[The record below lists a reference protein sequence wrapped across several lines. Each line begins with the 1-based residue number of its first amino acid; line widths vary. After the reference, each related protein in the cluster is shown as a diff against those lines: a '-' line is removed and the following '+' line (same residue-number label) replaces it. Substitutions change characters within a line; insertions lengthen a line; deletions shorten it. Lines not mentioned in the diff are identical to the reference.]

1 MRKFYIYQVINLL
14 TITLE
19 SQSVE
24 VGNMGLFDNNLS
36 EEKMIENEALRELE
50 SYRHNDFLKF
60 RQIIPLYGITN
71 MGKAEKNFFKEILDD
86 LKRAVKEEGL
96 TADEIHGRI
105 ITILTAAYGEQIS
118 QEEVDR
124 LFEEEKMRPQIEKE
138 MKLEEKFGVPFQNR
152 AWFECTI
159 EEMKY
164 STFSNTNTR
173 NVDTAYVIVEG
184 AYLDLF
190 KESVFLKSN
199 MGSRRLYYEN
209 IASIDYD
216 ARGRLHLSN
225 SLIINLKSSEHVQL
239 KYVPDEAVQY
249 VTATYEQY
257 LSGANNVVVQTP
269 TESRSNVDD
278 LMKYAEL
285 YEKGL
290 ITHEEFDLKKN
301 ELMGSSNVQP
311 AVEGAPK
318 FCMDCGSPLEARS
331 NFCPNCGRKIK
342 P

>member
-1 MRKFYIYQVINLL
+1 MM
-14 TITLE
+14 
-19 SQSVE
+19 
-24 VGNMGLFDNNLS
+24 MGLFDNELS
-36 EEKMIENEALRELE
+36 EEKRIEKEALMELE

-60 RQIIPLYGITN
+60 REIIPLYGITN
-71 MGKAEKNFFKEILDD
+71 MGKAEKNFFKEILSD
-86 LKRAVKEEGL
+86 LKRAIKEEGL
-96 TADEIHGRI
+96 TAGEIHGRI

-118 QEEVDR
+118 VEEANR
-124 LFEEEKMRPQIEKE
+124 LLEEEKMRPQREVEI
-138 MKLEEKFGVPFQNR
+138 KLEQKFGAQFQNK

-173 NVDTAYVIVEG
+173 NVDTAYVIVEA
-184 AYLDLF
+184 AYLDIF

-199 MGSRRLYYEN
+199 MGSRRIYYEN

-239 KYVPDEAVQY
+239 KYVPDDAVQY
-249 VTATYEQY
+249 VTAMYEQY
-257 LSGANNVVVQTP
+257 LCGGGNVVETAPQGSDG
-269 TESRSNVDD
+269 ESNIDD

-290 ITHEEFDLKKN
+290 ITREEFDLKKN
-301 ELMGSSNVQP
+301 ELMGSSNKEP
-311 AVEGAPK
+311 MAEDSPK
-318 FCMDCGSPLEARS
+318 FCMDCGSPLEAGS
-331 NFCPNCGRKIK
+331 NFCPNCGRKLN
-342 P
+342 

>member
-1 MRKFYIYQVINLL
+1 
-14 TITLE
+14 
-19 SQSVE
+19 
-24 VGNMGLFDNNLS
+24 MGLFDSNLS
-36 EEKMIENEALRELE
+36 EEKRIENEALKELE

-184 AYLDLF
+184 AYLDIF

-239 KYVPDEAVQY
+239 KYVSDEAVQY
-249 VTATYEQY
+249 VTAMYEQY
-257 LSGANNVVVQTP
+257 LCGGGNNVVETTP
-269 TESRSNVDD
+269 QSSDGGSNIDD
-278 LMKYAEL
+278 LIKYAEL

-290 ITHEEFDLKKN
+290 ITREEFDLKKN
-301 ELMGSSNVQP
+301 ELMGSSNNEPV
-311 AVEGAPK
+311 VEDAPK
-318 FCMDCGSPLEARS
+318 FCMDCGSPLEAGS
-331 NFCPNCGRKIK
+331 NFCPNCGKKIK
-342 P
+342 